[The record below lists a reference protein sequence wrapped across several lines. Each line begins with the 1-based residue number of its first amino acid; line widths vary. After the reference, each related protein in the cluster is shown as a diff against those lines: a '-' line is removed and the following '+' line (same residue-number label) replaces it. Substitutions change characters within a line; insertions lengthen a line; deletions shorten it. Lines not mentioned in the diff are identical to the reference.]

1 MKRVFVALTS
11 ILQSLRLVVWW
22 VVKLF
27 ALAYGTL
34 FFHSDHVTLPT
45 VWGCR
50 FILPKKGFSKYLL
63 LSIMTGLYELEW
75 RPYFDSFIRS
85 ARFFVDVG
93 AAADGYY
100 SFRAFKMNKRLR
112 SVALEPLQFEFEYLI
127 KNVLVNRASERIIPL
142 KLALGEGCGEILV
155 GQEKVPMLSLDELVE
170 RLILPHV
177 DVIKIDV
184 EGAGL
189 SVIQGAL
196 MTISK
201 NRPIIFL
208 EIHNDLENQALETL
222 KTFGYNFIIRK
233 GKAVAIPQT
242 CRR

>member
-22 VVKLF
+22 VAKLF

-100 SFRAFKMNKRLR
+100 SFRAFKMNKRIR

-127 KNVLVNRASERIIPL
+127 KNVLINRASKRIIPL
-142 KLALGEGCGEILV
+142 KLALGEGYGEILI

-170 RLILPHV
+170 MIDLPHV

-222 KTFGYNFIIRK
+222 KTFGYNIIIKK

-242 CRR
+242 CRK